1 MGQRIEL
8 DVFSVKD
15 HEVFSFVPR
24 LPPSSAGSLQK
35 RPHDPYLVVRTIEAA
50 HL

>member
-15 HEVFSFVPR
+15 HEVLSFVPR
-24 LPPSSAGSLQK
+24 LPTPAVGGITLEKTS
-35 RPHDPYLVVRTIEAA
+35 
-50 HL
+50 

>member
-1 MGQRIEL
+1 MGQKIEL

-24 LPPSSAGSLQK
+24 LPAPAVGGITSEKTS
-35 RPHDPYLVVRTIEAA
+35 
-50 HL
+50 